1 MNTLNIVQ
9 TFNYNDRSVRT
20 AGTPEN
26 PLFVAKDVCEI
37 LEIGNPSQAVSRLD
51 ADEKNTIILN
61 EGNRGNP
68 ETIVVTE
75 SGLYSLILGSR
86 KPETRQFKRWI
97 THEVLPAIR
106 KTGSY
111 SVQKTPVEILHESVR
126 LLVEQEKRQLA
137 LEARLDKVE
146 SRQTQS
152 TEGPCEYY
160 SVVAFC
166 KLHKLRCDIQ
176 LAAKIGRKASAIS
189 SALGVS
195 TGSVPDSRFV
205 RVKTYHIEVLESACC
220 ELGLLE
226 PVDA

>member
-1 MNTLNIVQ
+1 MTTLDIVQ

-20 AGTPEN
+20 AGTPDH

-37 LEIGNPSQAVSRLD
+37 LDIGNVTDALARLD
-51 ADEKNTIILN
+51 GDEFDSIEVTDSIGRKQLTKA
-61 EGNRGNP
+61 
-68 ETIVVTE
+68 VTE

-86 KPETRQFKRWI
+86 KPEARQFKRWI

-106 KTGSY
+106 KTGQY
-111 SVQKTPVEILHESVR
+111 SVQKTPVEMLLESAR
-126 LLVEQEKRQLA
+126 LLVEQERRQLA
-137 LEARLDKVE
+137 LEARVE
-146 SRQTQS
+146 EVEARQTQS

-166 KLHKLRCDIQ
+166 KLHKIRCDIQ

-189 SALGVS
+189 SALGAS

-205 RVKTYHIEVLESACC
+205 RVKTYHIEVLETACS

-226 PVDA
+226 PSDA